1 MKGSRGLQK
10 VKGPFKVFPSF
21 SSEGDADLPQN
32 NFHSPLPGKWKRGFV
47 QKPRLLPI
55 LQKKKKT
62 FFINHQG
69 YFKWT
74 ENNKNNQLSS
84 VIDKGCIFLD
94 F

>member
-55 LQKKKKT
+55 LQKKKKKH
-62 FFINHQG
+62 F
-69 YFKWT
+69 
-74 ENNKNNQLSS
+74 LS
-84 VIDKGCIFLD
+84 ITKDILNGQKIIKITNFPQ
-94 F
+94 

>member
-21 SSEGDADLPQN
+21 SSEGDAGLPQN

-55 LQKKKKT
+55 LQKKKKH
-62 FFINHQG
+62 F
-69 YFKWT
+69 
-74 ENNKNNQLSS
+74 LS
-84 VIDKGCIFLD
+84 ITKDILNGHKIIKITNFPQ
-94 F
+94 